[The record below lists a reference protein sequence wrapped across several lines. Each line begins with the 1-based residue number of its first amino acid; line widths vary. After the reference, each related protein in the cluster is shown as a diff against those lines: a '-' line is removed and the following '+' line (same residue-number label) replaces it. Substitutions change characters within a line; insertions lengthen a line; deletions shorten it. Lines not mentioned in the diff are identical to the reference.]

1 MSRPLFSF
9 KFAFFFSLS
18 LAASYTVTSTPT
30 FYSFRKLKLRSS
42 SASPSVPKAS
52 AADLLALLGP
62 PQQALAVNSQEAHQL
77 RSCFK
82 FLVPFS
88 PSSQTPNRRSLSSK
102 LSDDRRSI
110 SEENEL
116 IWWPP
121 APIMELARLAV
132 DSGGD
137 TTSIQRTLD
146 PTVIPVPDIEGSKED
161 RCELTRTP
169 YGRLFINEEINSFL
183 ESLFEMI
190 VTRGPSVGLNVSLSR
205 FDFFHGH
212 VFLARDSG
220 RLGIF
225 SYHCECTE
233 ATWRHALDFGY
244 RAKNHGGNHSWILT
258 TFSQREP
265 DWFHAKEYP
274 VYDKEVFPC
283 NMGYCQIGTNVS
295 YDDSMNLRNILW
307 LAPLAS
313 NSSNEWLAPGDPVAT
328 TKVGVRSAHIPPP
341 QTPLV
346 GLHWALA
353 TNNRHWTGVLVVLD
367 ARPTGVIYKDLIPEY
382 VQIARTLYEDDF
394 GDVAFDVNYLN
405 TGGEPPKFQIFI
417 C

>member
-1 MSRPLFSF
+1 MRQPLFSF

-18 LAASYTVTSTPT
+18 LASSYTVTSTPT

-42 SASPSVPKAS
+42 ASPPVPKAS

-62 PQQALAVNSQEAHQL
+62 PQQASAVNSQEARQL

-82 FLVPFS
+82 FLVPFC
-88 PSSQTPNRRSLSSK
+88 PSTQTSNRRS

-121 APIMELARLAV
+121 AQVMELARLAV

-137 TTSIQRTLD
+137 TASIQRTLD

-169 YGRLFINEEINSFL
+169 YGRLFINEEINSYL

-190 VTRGPSVGLNVSLSR
+190 VARGPSVGLNVSLSR

-220 RLGIF
+220 RLGI
-225 SYHCECTE
+225 
-233 ATWRHALDFGY
+233 L
-244 RAKNHGGNHSWILT
+244 
-258 TFSQREP
+258 
-265 DWFHAKEYP
+265 FHAKEYP
-274 VYDKEVFPC
+274 AYDKEVFPC

-313 NSSNEWLAPGDPVAT
+313 NSSTEWLAP
-328 TKVGVRSAHIPPP
+328 
-341 QTPLV
+341 
-346 GLHWALA
+346 
-353 TNNRHWTGVLVVLD
+353 GVLVVLD
-367 ARPTGVIYKDLIPEY
+367 AHPTGVIYKDLIPEY

-394 GDVAFDVNYLN
+394 GEVAFDVNYLN
-405 TGGEPPKFQIFI
+405 TGGETPKFQIFI

>member
-42 SASPSVPKAS
+42 FASPSVPKAS

-62 PQQALAVNSQEAHQL
+62 PQQALAVNSQEARQL

-121 APIMELARLAV
+121 APVMELARLAV

-137 TTSIQRTLD
+137 TASIQRTLD

-169 YGRLFINEEINSFL
+169 YGRLFINEEINSYL

-190 VTRGPSVGLNVSLSR
+190 VARGPGVGLNVSLSR

-220 RLGIF
+220 RLGI
-225 SYHCECTE
+225 
-233 ATWRHALDFGY
+233 L
-244 RAKNHGGNHSWILT
+244 
-258 TFSQREP
+258 
-265 DWFHAKEYP
+265 FHAKEYP
-274 VYDKEVFPC
+274 AYDKEVFPC

-313 NSSNEWLAPGDPVAT
+313 NSSNEWLAPG
-328 TKVGVRSAHIPPP
+328 
-341 QTPLV
+341 
-346 GLHWALA
+346 
-353 TNNRHWTGVLVVLD
+353 VLVVLD
-367 ARPTGVIYKDLIPEY
+367 ACPTGVICKDLIPEY